1 MGYDGENLYLG
12 IDEPEPVIVGKCAY
26 CREDIYEGTEC
37 FCCNGVL
44 VHTECFGDYVQD
56 EYSESELAGALG
68 FEQKTAQGGNMKVYK
83 GTDRQMK
90 CRGMQYTLGETAV
103 FDGEPHLCRAGLH
116 ACEQPIDVLNHYT
129 PNESRYFEA
138 EAEEVS
144 AERESSDSK
153 IVAKKMTLKA
163 EIGVPGLVKAQ
174 IEYVKN
180 QIGFEDAIKRANAEK
195 ENHATGDQG
204 AASATG
210 NRGAASATGN
220 RGAASATGYRGA
232 ASATGDQGAASATS
246 NLGAASATGNQGAAS
261 ATGYRGAASATG
273 NRGAASA
280 TGYQGAA
287 SATGDQGAASA
298 TGYQGA
304 ASATGKA
311 GVALAAGYEC
321 KAMGALGCAICCV
334 ERGEWDGET
343 YPIIAVKA
351 AIVDGEKIKA
361 DTWYCLKNGEFVEVE

>member
-1 MGYDGENLYLG
+1 
-12 IDEPEPVIVGKCAY
+12 
-26 CREDIYEGTEC
+26 
-37 FCCNGVL
+37 
-44 VHTECFGDYVQD
+44 
-56 EYSESELAGALG
+56 
-68 FEQKTAQGGNMKVYK
+68 MKVYK
-83 GTDRQMK
+83 GTDKDMK
-90 CRGMQYTLGETAV
+90 CRGFQYKLGEAAV

-116 ACEQPIDVLNHYT
+116 ACEQPIDVLNYYA

-138 EAEEVS
+138 DAEEVTD
-144 AERESSDSK
+144 ERESNDSK

-180 QIGFEDAIKRANAEK
+180 QIGFEDVIKRANAEK

-210 NRGAASATGN
+210 NLGAASATGDQGAASATGN
-220 RGAASATGYRGA
+220 RGAASATGDQGA
-232 ASATGDQGAASATS
+232 ASATGD
-246 NLGAASATGNQGAAS
+246 LGAASATGNQGAAS
-261 ATGYRGAASATG
+261 ATGDQGAASATG

-280 TGYQGAA
+280 TG
-287 SATGDQGAASA
+287 DQGAASA
-298 TGYQGA
+298 TGE
-304 ASATGKA
+304 SS
-311 GVALAAGYEC
+311 VALAAGYEC

-334 ERGEWDGET
+334 ERGEWDGNT

-361 DTWYCLKNGEFVEVE
+361 DTWYRLKNGEFVEVE

>member
-1 MGYDGENLYLG
+1 
-12 IDEPEPVIVGKCAY
+12 
-26 CREDIYEGTEC
+26 
-37 FCCNGVL
+37 
-44 VHTECFGDYVQD
+44 
-56 EYSESELAGALG
+56 
-68 FEQKTAQGGNMKVYK
+68 MKVYK
-83 GTDRQMK
+83 GTDKDMK
-90 CRGMQYTLGETAV
+90 CRGFQYKLGEAAV

-116 ACEQPIDVLNHYT
+116 ACEQPIDVLNHYA

-138 EAEEVS
+138 DAEEVTD
-144 AERESSDSK
+144 ERKSDDSK

-174 IEYVKN
+174 IEYIKN

-195 ENHATGDQG
+195 ENHATGYQG

-210 NRGAASATGN
+210 
-220 RGAASATGYRGA
+220 YHGA
-232 ASATGDQGAASATS
+232 ASATGDQGAASAT
-246 NLGAASATGNQGAAS
+246 GD
-261 ATGYRGAASATG
+261 
-273 NRGAASA
+273 
-280 TGYQGAA
+280 QGAA
-287 SATGDQGAASA
+287 SATGDHGAASA

-334 ERGEWDGET
+334 ERGKWDGET
-343 YPIIAVKA
+343 YPIVAVKA

-361 DTWYCLKNGEFVEVE
+361 DTWYRLQNGEFVEVE

>member
-1 MGYDGENLYLG
+1 
-12 IDEPEPVIVGKCAY
+12 
-26 CREDIYEGTEC
+26 
-37 FCCNGVL
+37 
-44 VHTECFGDYVQD
+44 
-56 EYSESELAGALG
+56 
-68 FEQKTAQGGNMKVYK
+68 MKVYK
-83 GTDRQMK
+83 GTDKDMK
-90 CRGMQYTLGETAV
+90 CRGFQYKLGEAAV

-116 ACEQPIDVLNHYT
+116 ACEQPIDVLNHYA

-138 EAEEVS
+138 DAEEVTD
-144 AERESSDSK
+144 ERELNDSK

-174 IEYVKN
+174 IEYIKN

-195 ENHATGDQG
+195 KNH
-204 AASATG
+204 
-210 NRGAASATGN
+210 
-220 RGAASATGYRGA
+220 
-232 ASATGDQGAASATS
+232 
-246 NLGAASATGNQGAAS
+246 
-261 ATGYRGAASATG
+261 
-273 NRGAASA
+273 A

-287 SATGDQGAASA
+287 SATGDRGAASATGDLGAASATGDRGAASA

-343 YPIIAVKA
+343 YPIVAVKA

>member
-1 MGYDGENLYLG
+1 
-12 IDEPEPVIVGKCAY
+12 
-26 CREDIYEGTEC
+26 
-37 FCCNGVL
+37 
-44 VHTECFGDYVQD
+44 
-56 EYSESELAGALG
+56 
-68 FEQKTAQGGNMKVYK
+68 MKVYK
-83 GTDRQMK
+83 GTDKDMK
-90 CRGMQYTLGETAV
+90 CRGFQYKLGEAAV

-116 ACEQPIDVLNHYT
+116 ACEQPIDVLNHYA

-138 EAEEVS
+138 DAEEVTD
-144 AERESSDSK
+144 ERELNDSK

-174 IEYVKN
+174 IEYIKN

-195 ENHATGDQG
+195 KNH
-204 AASATG
+204 
-210 NRGAASATGN
+210 
-220 RGAASATGYRGA
+220 
-232 ASATGDQGAASATS
+232 
-246 NLGAASATGNQGAAS
+246 
-261 ATGYRGAASATG
+261 
-273 NRGAASA
+273 A

-287 SATGDQGAASA
+287 SATGYLGAASA
-298 TGYQGA
+298 TGDLGAASATGDRGAASATGDRGAASATGNQGA

-343 YPIIAVKA
+343 YPIVAVKA

>member
-1 MGYDGENLYLG
+1 
-12 IDEPEPVIVGKCAY
+12 
-26 CREDIYEGTEC
+26 
-37 FCCNGVL
+37 
-44 VHTECFGDYVQD
+44 
-56 EYSESELAGALG
+56 
-68 FEQKTAQGGNMKVYK
+68 MKVYK
-83 GTDRQMK
+83 GTDKDMK
-90 CRGMQYTLGETAV
+90 CRGFQYKLGETAV
-103 FDGEPHLCRAGLH
+103 YDGEPRLCEAGLH
-116 ACEQPIDVLNHYT
+116 ACEQPIDVLNHYA

-138 EAEEVS
+138 DAEEVTD
-144 AERESSDSK
+144 ERKSNDSK

-195 ENHATGDQG
+195 ENHATGD
-204 AASATG
+204 
-210 NRGAASATGN
+210 
-220 RGAASATGYRGA
+220 
-232 ASATGDQGAASATS
+232 
-246 NLGAASATGNQGAAS
+246 LGAASAAGNRGVASVTGYQGAAS
-261 ATGYRGAASATG
+261 ATGYLGAASATG

-287 SATGDQGAASA
+287 SATGYQGAASA
-298 TGYQGA
+298 TGVQGAASATGDQGA

-343 YPIIAVKA
+343 FPIIAVKA

-361 DTWYCLKNGEFVEVE
+361 DTWYRLKNGEFVEVE

>member
-1 MGYDGENLYLG
+1 
-12 IDEPEPVIVGKCAY
+12 
-26 CREDIYEGTEC
+26 
-37 FCCNGVL
+37 
-44 VHTECFGDYVQD
+44 
-56 EYSESELAGALG
+56 
-68 FEQKTAQGGNMKVYK
+68 MKVYK

-103 FDGEPHLCRAGLH
+103 FDGEPHLCKAGLH
-116 ACEQPIDVLNHYT
+116 ACKQPIDVLNHYT

-153 IVAKKMTLKA
+153 IVARKMTLKA

-174 IEYVKN
+174 IEYVKS
-180 QIGFEDAIKRANAEK
+180 QIGFDDAIKRANAEK
-195 ENHATGDQG
+195 ENHATGYQ
-204 AASATG
+204 
-210 NRGAASATGN
+210 
-220 RGAASATGYRGA
+220 GA
-232 ASATGDQGAASATS
+232 ASATGDQGAASAT
-246 NLGAASATGNQGAAS
+246 GD
-261 ATGYRGAASATG
+261 
-273 NRGAASA
+273 RGAASA

-287 SATGDQGAASA
+287 SATGYQGAASA

-311 GVALAAGYEC
+311 GVALAAGCEC

-334 ERGEWDGET
+334 ERGEWDGNT

-351 AIVDGEKIKA
+351 AIVDGETIKP
-361 DTWYCLKNGEFVEVE
+361 DTWYRLENGEFVEVE

>member
-1 MGYDGENLYLG
+1 
-12 IDEPEPVIVGKCAY
+12 
-26 CREDIYEGTEC
+26 
-37 FCCNGVL
+37 
-44 VHTECFGDYVQD
+44 
-56 EYSESELAGALG
+56 
-68 FEQKTAQGGNMKVYK
+68 
-83 GTDRQMK
+83 MK

-116 ACEQPIDVLNHYT
+116 ACEQPIDVLNHYA
-129 PNESRYFEA
+129 PNASRYFEA
-138 EAEEVS
+138 DAEEVTD
-144 AERESSDSK
+144 ERESDDSK

-195 ENHATGDQG
+195 ENHATGYQ
-204 AASATG
+204 
-210 NRGAASATGN
+210 
-220 RGAASATGYRGA
+220 GAASATGYRGA
-232 ASATGDQGAASATS
+232 ASATGD
-246 NLGAASATGNQGAAS
+246 
-261 ATGYRGAASATG
+261 
-273 NRGAASA
+273 RGAASA

-287 SATGDQGAASA
+287 SATG
-298 TGYQGA
+298 YRGA

-334 ERGEWDGET
+334 ERGEWDGEAH
-343 YPIIAVKA
+343 PIIAVKA

-361 DTWYCLKNGEFVEVE
+361 DTWYRLKNGEFEEVR

>member
-1 MGYDGENLYLG
+1 
-12 IDEPEPVIVGKCAY
+12 
-26 CREDIYEGTEC
+26 
-37 FCCNGVL
+37 
-44 VHTECFGDYVQD
+44 
-56 EYSESELAGALG
+56 
-68 FEQKTAQGGNMKVYK
+68 MKVYK
-83 GTDRQMK
+83 GTDKDMK
-90 CRGMQYTLGETAV
+90 CRGFQYKLGETAV
-103 FDGEPHLCRAGLH
+103 FDGEPHLCKAGLH
-116 ACEQPIDVLNHYT
+116 ACEQPIDVLNYYA

-138 EAEEVS
+138 DAEEVTD
-144 AERESSDSK
+144 ERELNDSK

-174 IEYVKN
+174 IEYIKN

-195 ENHATGDQG
+195 ENHATGDRGAASSTGDRGAASSTGYQG

-210 NRGAASATGN
+210 YQGAAS
-220 RGAASATGYRGA
+220 S
-232 ASATGDQGAASATS
+232 TGDQGAASSTGDR
-246 NLGAASATGNQGAAS
+246 GAASSTGDRGAAS
-261 ATGYRGAASATG
+261 STGYRGAASATG
-273 NRGAASA
+273 NLGAASATGYQGAASA

-287 SATGDQGAASA
+287 SATGDRGAASS

-351 AIVDGEKIKA
+351 AIVDGKKIKA
-361 DTWYCLKNGEFVEVE
+361 DTWYRLQNGEFVEVE

>member
-1 MGYDGENLYLG
+1 M
-12 IDEPEPVIVGKCAY
+12 
-26 CREDIYEGTEC
+26 R
-37 FCCNGVL
+37 
-44 VHTECFGDYVQD
+44 
-56 EYSESELAGALG
+56 
-68 FEQKTAQGGNMKVYK
+68 VYK

-103 FDGEPHLCRAGLH
+103 FDGEPHLCKAGLH
-116 ACEQPIDVLNHYT
+116 ACEQPFDVLNHYT

-153 IVAKKMTLKA
+153 IVARKMTLKA

-174 IEYVKN
+174 IEYVKS
-180 QIGFEDAIKRANAEK
+180 QIGFDDAIKRANAEK
-195 ENHATGDQG
+195 ENHATGDLGAASATGNRGAASATGDQGAASAAGYRG

-220 RGAASATGYRGA
+220 RGAASATGDQGAASAAGYLGAASATGDQGAASAAGYQGAASATGYRGA
-232 ASATGDQGAASATS
+232 ASATGDQGAASATGD
-246 NLGAASATGNQGAAS
+246 LGAASATGDL
-261 ATGYRGAASATG
+261 
-273 NRGAASA
+273 
-280 TGYQGAA
+280 GAA
-287 SATGDQGAASA
+287 SATGDL
-298 TGYQGA
+298 GA

-311 GVALAAGYEC
+311 GVALAAGCEC

-334 ERGEWDGET
+334 ERGEWDGNT

-351 AIVDGEKIKA
+351 AIVDGETIKP
-361 DTWYCLKNGEFVEVE
+361 DTWYRLENGEFVEVE

>member
-1 MGYDGENLYLG
+1 
-12 IDEPEPVIVGKCAY
+12 
-26 CREDIYEGTEC
+26 
-37 FCCNGVL
+37 
-44 VHTECFGDYVQD
+44 
-56 EYSESELAGALG
+56 
-68 FEQKTAQGGNMKVYK
+68 MKVYK

-90 CRGMQYTLGETAV
+90 CRGMQYALGETAV
-103 FDGEPHLCRAGLH
+103 FDGEPHLCKAGLH
-116 ACEQPIDVLNHYT
+116 ACEQPIDVLNHYA
-129 PNESRYFEA
+129 PNASRYFEA
-138 EAEEVS
+138 DAEEVTD
-144 AERESSDSK
+144 ERESDDSK

-195 ENHATGDQG
+195 ENHATG
-204 AASATG
+204 
-210 NRGAASATGN
+210 
-220 RGAASATGYRGA
+220 
-232 ASATGDQGAASATS
+232 
-246 NLGAASATGNQGAAS
+246 NQGAAS

-280 TGYQGAA
+280 TGDQGAA
-287 SATGDQGAASA
+287 SATGNQGAASA

-334 ERGEWDGET
+334 ERGEWDGEAH
-343 YPIIAVKA
+343 PIIAVKA

-361 DTWYCLKNGEFVEVE
+361 DTWYRLKNGEFEEVR

>member
-1 MGYDGENLYLG
+1 
-12 IDEPEPVIVGKCAY
+12 
-26 CREDIYEGTEC
+26 
-37 FCCNGVL
+37 
-44 VHTECFGDYVQD
+44 
-56 EYSESELAGALG
+56 
-68 FEQKTAQGGNMKVYK
+68 MKVYK
-83 GTDRQMK
+83 GTDKDMK
-90 CRGMQYTLGETAV
+90 CRGFQYKLGETAV
-103 FDGEPHLCRAGLH
+103 FDGEPHLCKEGLH
-116 ACEQPIDVLNHYT
+116 ACEQPIDVLNHYA
-129 PNESRYFEA
+129 PNASRYFEA
-138 EAEEVS
+138 DAEEVTD
-144 AERESSDSK
+144 ERDSDDSK

-195 ENHATGDQG
+195 ENHATGNQG

-210 NRGAASATGN
+210 NRGAASATG
-220 RGAASATGYRGA
+220 Y
-232 ASATGDQGAASATS
+232 
-246 NLGAASATGNQGAAS
+246 
-261 ATGYRGAASATG
+261 
-273 NRGAASA
+273 RGAASA

-298 TGYQGA
+298 TGDRGA

-334 ERGEWDGET
+334 ERGEWDGEAH
-343 YPIIAVKA
+343 PIIAVKA

-361 DTWYCLKNGEFVEVE
+361 DTWYRLKNGEFEEVR